1 MMTIDGSQGEG
12 GGQILRTSLA
22 LSLVTGQSIRMVNIR
37 AGRKKPGLMRQHL
50 TAVEAATEIGQA
62 TASGAII
69 GSRELRFTP
78 KEIRAGEYRFA
89 VGTAGSTT
97 LVLQAVLPALWTA
110 SGPSTLTL
118 EGGTHNP
125 YAPPFDFLK
134 RSFLPLVARVGSR
147 IDARLE
153 RPGFYPAGG
162 GKMVVTIEPAAKL
175 TGFDLNERGDIKRC
189 QAKAVVANLPRRIA
203 ERELAVIRQR
213 LEWPDDCLTVEE
225 AAGSR
230 GPGNVVSIEIEGEH
244 VTEVVTS
251 FGQKGVKAETVAER
265 AIQAVG
271 QYLAADV
278 PVGRNLADQ
287 LLIPLALA
295 GGGSFI
301 TLTPSQ
307 HTKTNADVL
316 QRFLDVR
323 IELTSRGKQQWL
335 VQVS

>member
-1 MMTIDGSQGEG
+1 
-12 GGQILRTSLA
+12 
-22 LSLVTGQSIRMVNIR
+22 
-37 AGRKKPGLMRQHL
+37 
-50 TAVEAATEIGQA
+50 
-62 TASGAII
+62 
-69 GSRELRFTP
+69 
-78 KEIRAGEYRFA
+78 
-89 VGTAGSTT
+89 
-97 LVLQAVLPALWTA
+97 
-110 SGPSTLTL
+110 
-118 EGGTHNP
+118 
-125 YAPPFDFLK
+125 
-134 RSFLPLVARVGSR
+134 
-147 IDARLE
+147 
-153 RPGFYPAGG
+153 
-162 GKMVVTIEPAAKL
+162 
-175 TGFDLNERGDIKRC
+175 
-189 QAKAVVANLPRRIA
+189 VVANLPRRIA
-203 ERELAVIRQR
+203 ERELAVIKHG

-230 GPGNVVSIEIEGEH
+230 GPGNIVSIEIEGEY

-265 AIQAVG
+265 AVQAVG

-295 GGGSFI
+295 GGGSFM

-323 IELTSRGKQQWL
+323 IELTARGEQQWL